1 MGQQKGEIVKSVS
14 VFAAVLLAV
23 TFSAPAFG
31 QSTYATVSGTI
42 EDASRALLPG
52 VSITATNN
60 ATGVVSTALSNE
72 SGTYNI
78 TGLLPGAYTVSA
90 ELPGF
95 QKATYTNVTLGNAQQ
110 VRLNFSLQV
119 ASQAQSVEVT
129 VAADTLLATSSSS
142 VGEVLSQQR
151 VQDLPIVGNNVLSF
165 FALMPGVRMDDNG
178 VTGTFAGLAADK
190 VSVQRDGIEA
200 SASGR
205 YFQAGAQTATF
216 VNPDLVG
223 EVRIIVAPVDAELGR
238 GNGQIQLLT
247 RSGTNEFRGTAAWF
261 ARNTALDANT
271 WSNNR
276 QVDPKTG
283 AWKPVTPDW
292 NNTHQLTG
300 SLGGPIKK
308 NKTFFFTLYDQTIV
322 RARTIQNPQVLT
334 PCARNGIFRYFDN
347 WNNGNAIATT
357 QASGNT
363 PTIPVVDGLGNPLTP
378 ATNPN
383 GSPFNGSLRYASVFG
398 RVTNTPTRPDC
409 SDAIVQAGTNWD
421 ANRKALD
428 PTGYITK
435 LLGKMPMPNNYEI
448 GDGLN
453 TAGHRWVRRESDGT
467 ESIFGTS
474 GNLARKQINTKIDH
488 NFNSTNKLGVSYT
501 YEDSAGTANFAQWP
515 GGFQG
520 RVFRKPQTLSLNFV
534 STLSPALV
542 NETRAGMRR
551 TGSNTYNA
559 LTDPATGKD
568 AQSFLPNYAGYP
580 IMLALTVNPF
590 GSTTTGV
597 NGGAYLGG
605 GGTASYLD
613 TTGLWT
619 YGDSLSWTKGK
630 HAFKMGG
637 EIRRQR
643 SLAYEA
649 GGATLP
655 TTIPQAFGGDAPNA
669 PISTNAISGTT
680 IPGLAG
686 TSASGN
692 NATMR
697 NLLNFLSGSLN
708 RITEFRFMQSPTKL
722 DAFEDYRTQPLRQ
735 RDFHGNE
742 ASIFF
747 KDDWKVK
754 KSLTLNL
761 GLRWDYF
768 GSFYEASGFM
778 PAAAGGP
785 SAIWGIS
792 GSSFADWMKPGV
804 RGKDTTIAFFGKNS
818 PNPGTPWRRNDY
830 NNFGPAVGFAWQVP
844 WFGAG
849 KTTVRGGYQVTYQI
863 GWSYNQLSFA
873 ASAPGSGDSIS
884 YTGDS
889 NLTYLDLTKLASVIP
904 LPSPFKPLQPIPTSS
919 RTQQIYQPGSG
930 LVTPYTQNLTFGV
943 TRSLSSNL
951 TMDLRYVGTLARK
964 QNNNSGF
971 NINVPNFL
979 YNGLKEAFD
988 AARAGGESPLLN
1000 QIFNGINLG
1009 AGTVGPNFTGAAALR
1024 ADSRFNSNLAN
1035 GNYMAM
1041 AATLNTLNY
1050 TTALNPGLPS
1060 IPPGVLGQV
1069 LKINGF
1075 PDNFVVANPQFTNI
1089 NVITN
1094 DYSSNYHSFEAQV
1107 TMRPT
1112 QGIAMQSTY
1121 TWSKNLGT
1129 SGPMGLGTTYTNPVN
1144 RHADYS
1150 VQADTRVHDFRTN
1163 GTFALPFGPNK
1174 LLFGRSSG
1182 TAARIIEGWQVGW
1195 IVNVNSGAPLTVTG
1209 NNSLYA
1215 NGRPDL
1221 VGPFPT
1227 RDGRVTFDGTPAAT
1241 GAYWKPDTFAID
1253 RDPQCSAIAA
1263 SLQSLCTL
1271 NAIKDARTGQ
1281 ILLQNARPGAFPT
1294 MGYGQI
1300 FGPGRWRFDANISK
1314 AIKLTES
1321 KSLQFRLDAS
1331 DILNHP
1337 EPNTPS
1343 LNLTGT
1349 AATTFGQIVA
1359 SGATP
1364 AKTNL
1369 HRQLQAQLR
1378 LNF

>member
-1 MGQQKGEIVKSVS
+1 MRGLS
-14 VFAAVLLAV
+14 VFAAMLLAL
-23 TFSAPAFG
+23 TLPATSFG

-42 EDASRALLPG
+42 EDPTRAVLPG
-52 VSITATNN
+52 VSVTARNN
-60 ATGVVSTALSNE
+60 ATGIVSTVVSNE
-72 SGTYNI
+72 TGTYNI

-90 ELPGF
+90 DLPGF
-95 QKATYTNVTLGNAQQ
+95 QKATYTNITLGNAQQ
-110 VRLNFSLQV
+110 VRLNFTLQIS
-119 ASQAQSVEVT
+119 AQAQSIEVT
-129 VAADTLLATSSSS
+129 LDGEDMRLVTSSAS

-165 FALMPGVRMDDNG
+165 FSLMPGVRMDDNG

-190 VSVQRDGIEA
+190 INIQRDGIDA
-200 SASGR
+200 SAAGR

-223 EVRIIVAPVDAELGR
+223 EVRIVVAPVDAEFGR
-238 GNGQIQLLT
+238 GNGQVQFLT
-247 RSGTNEFRGTAAWF
+247 RSGTNQVRGTAAWF

-276 QVDPKTG
+276 QIDARTG

-292 NNTHQLTG
+292 SNVHQLTG
-300 SLGGPIKK
+300 SVGGPIRK
-308 NKTFFFTLYDQTIV
+308 NKTFFFTLYDHTIV
-322 RARTIQNPQVLT
+322 NARTTQNPQVLT
-334 PCARNGIFRYFDN
+334 PCARNGIFRFFDG
-347 WNNGNAIATT
+347 WNNGNAIAAT

-363 PTIPVVDGLGNPLTP
+363 PTIAVVDPLGNPLTP

-383 GSPFNGSLRYASVFG
+383 ASAFSGALRYVSVFG

-409 SDAIVQAGTNWD
+409 SDAIVQAGSNWD
-421 ANRKALD
+421 TNRKALD
-428 PTGYITK
+428 PTGYVTK
-435 LLGKMPMPNNYEI
+435 LIGKMPPPNNYEI

-453 TAGHRWVRRESDGT
+453 TAGHRWLRRESNGT
-467 ESIFGTS
+467 ESIFGTN

-488 NFNSTNKLGVSYT
+488 SFNSTNKLGVSYT
-501 YEDSAGTANFAQWP
+501 YENSAGTAGFSQWP

-520 RVFRKPQTLSLNFV
+520 SVFRKPQTVSLNFV

-542 NETRAGMRR
+542 NEARAGMRR
-551 TGSNTYNA
+551 TGSNSYNA
-559 LTDPATGKD
+559 LTDPTTGKD
-568 AQSFLPNYAGYP
+568 AQAFLPNYAGYP
-580 IMLALTVNPF
+580 IMLALTA
-590 GSTTTGV
+590 GGV

-605 GGTASYLD
+605 GGTATYLD
-613 TTGLWT
+613 TTTLWT
-619 YGDSLSWTKGK
+619 FGDSLSWTKGK
-630 HAFKMGG
+630 HAFKMGA
-637 EIRRQR
+637 EIRRQA
-643 SLAYEA
+643 SLAFEA

-655 TTIPQAFGGDAPNA
+655 TTIPQAFGGEAPNA
-669 PISTNAISGTT
+669 PISTTAISGTT

-686 TSASGN
+686 TATAGN
-692 NATMR
+692 NAAMR
-697 NLLNFLSGSLN
+697 NLLNFLSGSLS
-708 RITEFRFMQSPTKL
+708 RITEFRFMQNPTKL
-722 DAFEDYRTQPLRQ
+722 DAFENYTTRPLRE

-742 ASIFF
+742 ASIFV

-761 GLRWDYF
+761 GVRWDYF
-768 GSFYEASGFM
+768 GSFYETNGFM

-785 SAIWGIS
+785 SSIWGIS

-804 RGKDTTIAFFGKNS
+804 RGKDTLVAFFGKNS
-818 PNPGTPWRRNDY
+818 PNPKTPWRRNDY

-849 KTTVRGGYQVTYQI
+849 KTTLRGGYQVTYQI

-873 ASAPGSGDSIS
+873 ASAPGSGDSIT

-889 NLTYLDLTKLASVIP
+889 NLTYLDLTKLSTVIP

-919 RTQQIYQPGSG
+919 RTQQIYQPGPG
-930 LVTPYTQNLTFGV
+930 LVSPYTQNMTLSL

-951 TMDLRYVGTLARK
+951 TMDLRYVGTLSRK

-971 NINVPNFL
+971 NINVSNFL

-1000 QIFNGINLG
+1000 QILNGINLG
-1009 AGTVGPNFTGAAALR
+1009 AGTVGVNGFSGAAALR
-1024 ADSRFNSNLAN
+1024 ADNRFNSNLAN
-1035 GNYMAM
+1035 GNYLLMAN
-1041 AATLNTLNY
+1041 TLNTLNY
-1050 TTALNPGLPS
+1050 TTALNPTLPP
-1060 IPPGVLGQV
+1060 IPAGVLGQV
-1069 LKINGF
+1069 LKVNNF
-1075 PDNFVVANPQFTNI
+1075 PDNFVVANPQFTAI
-1089 NVITN
+1089 NMITN
-1094 DYSSNYHSFEAQV
+1094 DFSSNYHSLEAQV
-1107 TMRPT
+1107 TMRQT
-1112 QGIAMQSTY
+1112 HGISMQSTY

-1150 VQADTRVHDFRTN
+1150 IQNDTRVHDFRTN
-1163 GTFALPFGPNK
+1163 GTFALPFGPGK
-1174 LLFGRSSG
+1174 ALLGQSSG
-1182 TAARIIEGWQVGW
+1182 TLARIVEGWQAGW
-1195 IVNVNSGAPLTVTG
+1195 IVNLNSGAPLTVTG
-1209 NNSLYA
+1209 NNSLYG

-1227 RDGRVTFDGTPAAT
+1227 RDGSVTFDGTPAAT
-1241 GAYWKPDTFAID
+1241 GAYWKPGTFAVD
-1253 RDPQCSAIAA
+1253 KDPQCFAIAT

-1271 NAIKDARTGQ
+1271 NAIKDAKSGQ
-1281 ILLQNARPGAFPT
+1281 ILVQNAQPGAFPT

-1300 FGPGRWRFDANISK
+1300 FGPGRWRFDANLSK
-1314 AIKLTES
+1314 MIKLTES
-1321 KSLQFRLDAS
+1321 KTLQFRLDAA
-1331 DILNHP
+1331 DVLNHP

-1343 LNLTGT
+1343 VNITGT
-1349 AATTFGQIVA
+1349 AATNFGQIVA

-1378 LNF
+1378 FNF